1 MRKIG
6 VVLILVASLFIGCT
20 SMNAQR
26 LTTEALTHLEEH
38 QVAEAIALF
47 ERALQKDTKNP
58 EYAYNLLYARF
69 KAEEFEDVILLSEAA
84 FLQHPHYL
92 EFLYLKAQAH
102 RALEQTDEAVATYRQ
117 IIDLNG
123 GDTHLMTR
131 LLTEAQQS
139 GLEDEAVELA
149 ERILTVEPSNK
160 EALKILAEA
169 DPQSWYSLV
178 YAYLTKQAR

>member
-26 LTTEALTHLEEH
+26 LTTEALTYLEEH
-38 QVAEAIALF
+38 QINEAIVLF
-47 ERALQKDTKNP
+47 EHAVQKDKKNP
-58 EYAYNLLYARF
+58 EYTYNLLYARF
-69 KAEEFEDVILLSEAA
+69 KAEEFERVISASEEA
-84 FLQHPHYL
+84 FFQHPHYL

-102 RALEQTDEAVATYRQ
+102 RALEQTDEAIATYRQ